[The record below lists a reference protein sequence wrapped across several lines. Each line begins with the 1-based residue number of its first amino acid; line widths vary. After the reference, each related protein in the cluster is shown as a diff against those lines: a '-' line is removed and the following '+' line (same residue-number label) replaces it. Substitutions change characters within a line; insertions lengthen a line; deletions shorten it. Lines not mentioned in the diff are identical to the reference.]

1 MLDILRLVIFIIV
14 AIGSIINI
22 YMEFKKASK
31 KYILNRFFI
40 STFDWI
46 LWFNQRYFI

>member
-1 MLDILRLVIFIIV
+1 MLDILRLVIFIVV
-14 AIGSIINI
+14 AIGAIINI
-22 YMEFKKASK
+22 YMEFKRPQKVYSQS
-31 KYILNRFFI
+31 FFI